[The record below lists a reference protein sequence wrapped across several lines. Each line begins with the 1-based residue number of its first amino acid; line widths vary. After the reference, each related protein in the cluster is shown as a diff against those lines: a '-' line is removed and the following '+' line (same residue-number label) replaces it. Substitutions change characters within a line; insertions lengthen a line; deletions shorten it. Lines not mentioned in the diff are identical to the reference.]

1 MLACW
6 QRAVCYGFATALV
19 IAVCTE
25 ACGQS
30 SGSSSGGLLSSLG
43 FESPL
48 NSSDPAIKAAAKAK
62 AAKHKIHKKKGALK
76 YLAGLGCVPDR
87 PEVAAAILAAMGDP
101 DEPVRYEAVKAVL
114 QTAGNCMSDEQKKAM
129 GKALGFH
136 EACALA
142 KDKCHKAVCDC
153 IDVIFGK
160 APPPQHKHELLQ
172 KLHSMIPGRK
182 DECED
187 PATQEPEEC
196 SKRYGNCCTPE
207 IRAKLMELA
216 YGRDENGCFL
226 ERSERIRTAAGQA
239 VNACDA
245 CSGGDCK
252 DCDPCEGMV
261 SNVREMPPAEA
272 REMTVESRSPGFGL
286 GQGVVSLPPC
296 GCQPQA
302 GSVLMRPVEAGGL
315 QGEHVPLPIE
325 EPRFPQRAP
334 EVEEL
339 PPLQPGTANSTSRA
353 RPSNT
358 AKEPSALSE
367 SESPPPKRSYFIAV
381 RLPPAT
387 T

>member
-6 QRAVCYGFATALV
+6 QRVVCYGFATALV

-30 SGSSSGGLLSSLG
+30 SGSSSGGLLSNLG
-43 FESPL
+43 IESPL
-48 NSSDPAIKAAAKAK
+48 KSSDPAIKAAAKAK
-62 AAKHKIHKKKGALK
+62 AAKHKIHKKKGELK

-245 CSGGDCK
+245 CSGGDCQ
-252 DCDPCEGMV
+252 DCDPCEGTV
-261 SNVREMPPAEA
+261 GNVREMPPAET
-272 REMTVESRSPGFGL
+272 REMTIESRSPGFGL

-302 GSVLMRPVEAGGL
+302 GSVLMSPAEAGGL
-315 QGEHVPLPIE
+315 QSEQVPLPIE

-339 PPLQPGTANSTSRA
+339 PPLQPGTPDSTSRA
-353 RPSNT
+353 GSVRLLPT
-358 AKEPSALSE
+358 VDA
-367 SESPPPKRSYFIAV
+367 RAV
-381 RLPPAT
+381 RSVLTERPAATDDRTVIPLPP
-387 T
+387 